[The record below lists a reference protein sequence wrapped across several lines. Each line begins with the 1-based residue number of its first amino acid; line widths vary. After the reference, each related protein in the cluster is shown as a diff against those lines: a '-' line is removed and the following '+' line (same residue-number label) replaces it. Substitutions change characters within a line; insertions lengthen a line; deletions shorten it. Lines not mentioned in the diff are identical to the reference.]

1 LDRREPLT
9 ELLRRAV
16 RELGRLESAGLSRTR
31 ARLRPGQVPI
41 LTALLEASPL
51 TASEL
56 CARCDA
62 EPSTMTGVLRTLEAG
77 GLVTRE
83 KVVQDQRRQAVSL
96 TARGRV
102 AARAAAKA
110 RARAESKVLASL
122 SRADAATA
130 QRLLTMLA
138 DGAQALAADADDSR
152 TE

>member
-1 LDRREPLT
+1 MERREPLT
-9 ELLRRAV
+9 DLLRRAV
-16 RELGRLESAGLSRTR
+16 RELARLEAAGLSRTR

-41 LTALLEASPL
+41 LAALLEASPL

-62 EPSTMTGVLRTLEAG
+62 EPSTMTGVLRTLEQR

-83 KVVQDQRRQAVSL
+83 RVVQDQRRQAVSL
-96 TARGRV
+96 TPRGRA
-102 AARAAAKA
+102 AARIAAKA
-110 RARAESKVLASL
+110 RTRAESRVLARL

-130 QRLLTMLA
+130 QRLLAALA
-138 DGAQALAADADDSR
+138 DAAQALAAEADDTR